1 MKVLSGSITKHNL
14 WNKCLGSYCGPII
27 DGGSLWKYP
36 FNIYSVPTVYQA
48 LSGSSRLSSW
58 RAVTVA
64 YRCFHSLHLAWC
76 TEHGR
81 DQTSL
86 VNEQERET
94 EVPAFQGLTSL

>member
-1 MKVLSGSITKHNL
+1 M
-14 WNKCLGSYCGPII
+14 
-27 DGGSLWKYP
+27 
-36 FNIYSVPTVYQA
+36 PTVHQA

-64 YRCFHSLHLAWC
+64 YRSFHSLRLAWR

-81 DQTSL
+81 DPTSL

-94 EVPAFQGLTSL
+94 EVPAFQGLTSS